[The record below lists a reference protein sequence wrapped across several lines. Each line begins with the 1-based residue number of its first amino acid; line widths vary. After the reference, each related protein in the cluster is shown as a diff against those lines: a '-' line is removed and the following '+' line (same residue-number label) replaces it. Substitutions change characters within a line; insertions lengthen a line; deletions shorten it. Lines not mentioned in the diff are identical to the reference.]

1 MGTSLQAKLK
11 SKKDVLT
18 WLLFVFL
25 HVYHILSSFWE
36 TFLADLQFWPV
47 WPCRSLLTE
56 RLLPETVCSSGFY
69 SRCRL
74 WLETLFLPLICN
86 RVNLERKRLESSWL
100 FLSRVLLSMQNAKWR
115 VNWWTSYVTGSE
127 DGSVGKG
134 SATKPGSLI
143 SAPRALPRKWKER
156 IDIPALSSDR
166 HVCTMAHVPT
176 CITLSHMVIMNKE
189 KI

>member
-1 MGTSLQAKLK
+1 MGTSLQTKLK

-18 WLLFVFL
+18 WLLFVF
-25 HVYHILSSFWE
+25 HILSSFWE

-86 RVNLERKRLESSWL
+86 RVNLERKRLESSRL
-100 FLSRVLLSMQNAKWR
+100 FLSRVLLSMQNAKRR

-166 HVCTMAHVPT
+166 QVCTMAHVPT